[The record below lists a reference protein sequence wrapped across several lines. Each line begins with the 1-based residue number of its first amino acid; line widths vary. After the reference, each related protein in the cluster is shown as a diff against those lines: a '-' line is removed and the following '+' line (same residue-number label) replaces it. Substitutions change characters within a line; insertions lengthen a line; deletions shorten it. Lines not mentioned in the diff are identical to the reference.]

1 MSSNFVFVEYITMN
15 IFNKYIQKIIQKF
28 VLFLQILGNQR
39 NKVKE
44 SKPTGWFHLQII
56 FFQVERKIM
65 KKSVCVAQK
74 VKVCSVDRRPAEVDN
89 TFLYASDDIEWKGK
103 NIYI

>member
-1 MSSNFVFVEYITMN
+1 
-15 IFNKYIQKIIQKF
+15 
-28 VLFLQILGNQR
+28 
-39 NKVKE
+39 
-44 SKPTGWFHLQII
+44 
-56 FFQVERKIM
+56 M

-103 NIYI
+103 KKYI